1 MKTHISR
8 IRNLYTSHFKERK
21 FVFSFL
27 VSFGFLIISLLISFY
42 ASIYANAAASNPV
55 TDIILSNIR
64 VYDVDW
70 AFVDGVLVFWILVSI
85 ILLNEPK
92 RLPFTLKAIATFVI
106 IRSVFITLT
115 HIAVFPTH
123 DLIPTTG
130 FMSYFISNDDL
141 FFSAHTGLPFLLA
154 LIFWDEKYLRYF
166 FIVSSIFFGAIVL
179 LGHYHYSI
187 DVAAAFFITYTI
199 YHIAKKLF
207 PRDLGLFKKGIEPVS
222 RDE

>member
-1 MKTHISR
+1 
-8 IRNLYTSHFKERK
+8 
-21 FVFSFL
+21 

-42 ASIYANAAASNPV
+42 ASLYANAAASNSV

-70 AFVDGVLVFWILVSI
+70 AFIYGILIFWILVSI

-154 LIFWDEKYLRYF
+154 LIFWDEKFLRYF
-166 FIVSSIFFGAIVL
+166 FIASSIFFGAIVL

-207 PRDLGLFKKGIEPVS
+207 PKDLEVFKKGIEPIS